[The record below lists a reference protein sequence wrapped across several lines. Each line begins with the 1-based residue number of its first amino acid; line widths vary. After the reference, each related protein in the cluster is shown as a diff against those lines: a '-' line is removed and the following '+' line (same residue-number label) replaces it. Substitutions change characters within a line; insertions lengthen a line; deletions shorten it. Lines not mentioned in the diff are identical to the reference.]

1 MRKVIDLCLDMP
13 MGAEALTNM
22 LGAMCLD
29 PLYRGY
35 KKTYGAGVAA
45 QVGLTVEEIDAI
57 YESEGRDGFLRI
69 IREAAEKHAVK
80 PAEFVRHLDEVG
92 VEWGITCDGDHDN
105 RKTAEIVQAFP
116 KKFKGFIYVDPNRGE
131 EAVRELE
138 VCVKEYGL
146 HALYLTAFRTK
157 LNAADKK
164 NYPLYSKACEL
175 GIPVHIYSSLNL
187 SKAVPYD
194 IGHPRYIDQVARDF
208 PKLKIMA
215 GVSGWP
221 WVLDFLCLAIRHEN
235 VYLNF
240 ETHAPE
246 KIAMRGSGYEP
257 YLYYGETSLKERIT
271 LKYCHAANT
280 PATVRF
286 PQYHYNMVRSLL
298 LLVGYDWSVD
308 QFNRLGLEKVLYWR
322 GFVAQI
328 NEVKAGERFDY
339 GLALTASRDMK
350 VAVTSFGYSDGY
362 PDDLPGNGGFVMIKG
377 QKAPILSLNMD
388 QGFVDITDI
397 PDVCVNDQMLLIG
410 QDGDE
415 EVELTELLA
424 NSKHSGTYF
433 FSLINHRVR
442 RIFKR

>member
-22 LGAMCLD
+22 LSAMCLD

-187 SKAVPYD
+187 SVGRQD
-194 IGHPRYIDQVARDF
+194 I
-208 PKLKIMA
+208 
-215 GVSGWP
+215 
-221 WVLDFLCLAIRHEN
+221 
-235 VYLNF
+235 
-240 ETHAPE
+240 
-246 KIAMRGSGYEP
+246 
-257 YLYYGETSLKERIT
+257 
-271 LKYCHAANT
+271 
-280 PATVRF
+280 
-286 PQYHYNMVRSLL
+286 
-298 LLVGYDWSVD
+298 
-308 QFNRLGLEKVLYWR
+308 
-322 GFVAQI
+322 
-328 NEVKAGERFDY
+328 
-339 GLALTASRDMK
+339 
-350 VAVTSFGYSDGY
+350 
-362 PDDLPGNGGFVMIKG
+362 
-377 QKAPILSLNMD
+377 
-388 QGFVDITDI
+388 
-397 PDVCVNDQMLLIG
+397 
-410 QDGDE
+410 
-415 EVELTELLA
+415 
-424 NSKHSGTYF
+424 
-433 FSLINHRVR
+433 
-442 RIFKR
+442 

>member
-257 YLYYGETSLKERIT
+257 YDLLSSTALRHLAPAPSAQLAT
-271 LKYCHAANT
+271 AAFHL
-280 PATVRF
+280 P
-286 PQYHYNMVRSLL
+286 HGRS
-298 LLVGYDWSVD
+298 
-308 QFNRLGLEKVLYWR
+308 
-322 GFVAQI
+322 
-328 NEVKAGERFDY
+328 
-339 GLALTASRDMK
+339 
-350 VAVTSFGYSDGY
+350 
-362 PDDLPGNGGFVMIKG
+362 
-377 QKAPILSLNMD
+377 
-388 QGFVDITDI
+388 
-397 PDVCVNDQMLLIG
+397 
-410 QDGDE
+410 
-415 EVELTELLA
+415 
-424 NSKHSGTYF
+424 H
-433 FSLINHRVR
+433 
-442 RIFKR
+442 

>member
-116 KKFKGFIYVDPNRGE
+116 KKFKGFIFVDPNRGE

-157 LNAADKK
+157 LNAADRK

-208 PKLKIMA
+208 PELKIMA

-257 YLYYGETSLKERIT
+257 YLYYGETSLKERICFASNWGTQSMPVHGGYWECGWCGDCGT
-271 LKYCHAANT
+271 LRRCQQPIPEKIEEELPELTPESLAAT
-280 PATVRF
+280 ADPDTA
-286 PQYHYNMVRSLL
+286 LL
-298 LLVGYDWSVD
+298 LRKFSEYLSAWDMDELSAMGASEIIERAYGENQEMGIAMWGTLLRTAGS
-308 QFNRLGLEKVLYWR
+308 RLKSPRE
-322 GFVAQI
+322 A
-328 NEVKAGERFDY
+328 E
-339 GLALTASRDMK
+339 
-350 VAVTSFGYSDGY
+350 
-362 PDDLPGNGGFVMIKG
+362 
-377 QKAPILSLNMD
+377 
-388 QGFVDITDI
+388 
-397 PDVCVNDQMLLIG
+397 
-410 QDGDE
+410 
-415 EVELTELLA
+415 
-424 NSKHSGTYF
+424 
-433 FSLINHRVR
+433 
-442 RIFKR
+442 

>member
-80 PAEFVRHLDEVG
+80 LAEFVRHLDEVG

-105 RKTAEIVQAFP
+105 RKTAELVQAFP
-116 KKFKGFIYVDPNRGE
+116 KKFKGFIYVDPNKGE

-138 VCVKEYGL
+138 MCVKEYGL

-157 LNAADKK
+157 LNAADRK

-208 PKLKIMA
+208 PELKIMA
-215 GVSGWP
+215 DSKAQEIQFIIIKGIDQSQRYRCS
-221 WVLDFLCLAIRHEN
+221 DQTDQHTFQHKRR
-235 VYLNF
+235 
-240 ETHAPE
+240 TH
-246 KIAMRGSGYEP
+246 
-257 YLYYGETSLKERIT
+257 
-271 LKYCHAANT
+271 
-280 PATVRF
+280 
-286 PQYHYNMVRSLL
+286 
-298 LLVGYDWSVD
+298 
-308 QFNRLGLEKVLYWR
+308 EKVRCTDIFHNIDLFR
-322 GFVAQI
+322 
-328 NEVKAGERFDY
+328 
-339 GLALTASRDMK
+339 SHRD
-350 VAVTSFGYSDGY
+350 ADGY
-362 PDDLPGNGGFVMIKG
+362 CI
-377 QKAPILSLNMD
+377 AD
-388 QGFVDITDI
+388 QENADSQQDHDNTHGYVS
-397 PDVCVNDQMLLIG
+397 DQQI
-410 QDGDE
+410 Q
-415 EVELTELLA
+415 T
-424 NSKHSGTYF
+424 T
-433 FSLINHRVR
+433 
-442 RIFKR
+442 

>member
-157 LNAADKK
+157 LNAADRK

-208 PKLKIMA
+208 PELKIMA

-221 WVLDFLCLAIRHEN
+221 WVLDVLCLAIRHEN

-257 YLYYGETSLKERIT
+257 YLYYGETSLKERICFASNWGT
-271 LKYCHAANT
+271 QSMPVEQLIAQVEALPFSDDAKEHILYNNAKTFYELAAHGSCT
-280 PATVRF
+280 SKGA
-286 PQYHYNMVRSLL
+286 
-298 LLVGYDWSVD
+298 D
-308 QFNRLGLEKVLYWR
+308 
-322 GFVAQI
+322 AA
-328 NEVKAGERFDY
+328 VKQNDE
-339 GLALTASRDMK
+339 
-350 VAVTSFGYSDGY
+350 VAVISSLKIIRKRHQFIAIDETRHDKRKDDAGKAACNRIPCAGNTQLYRVLRRTNHDAGANAGAYCRCNNKPDSRLPRRCKKFFCCAGVLAPAQCGETGYLRNAG
-362 PDDLPGNGGFVMIKG
+362 
-377 QKAPILSLNMD
+377 
-388 QGFVDITDI
+388 
-397 PDVCVNDQMLLIG
+397 
-410 QDGDE
+410 
-415 EVELTELLA
+415 
-424 NSKHSGTYF
+424 
-433 FSLINHRVR
+433 
-442 RIFKR
+442 